1 MVDKKF
7 HRPASINRWVVVVYE
22 REQRFNKD
30 TAREMVRSL
39 LDAFAAVGRF
49 SNAQMLGSV

>member
-39 LDAFAAVGRF
+39 LDAFAAVGKF
-49 SNAQMLGSV
+49 LVAQMVSSV

>member
-49 SNAQMLGSV
+49 FNAQMLGSV